1 MRFLSTTPLL
11 AAVAFLAAMALPP
24 APAQA
29 QFFGRGPA
37 AVQLGATGE
46 PGVGVQAGY
55 VQPRTVFTV
64 EATLYADVQA
74 PFSEAG
80 ERRFQAAGSVG
91 GALRAFEIVR
101 IVTGG
106 GPSGHLD
113 LGLRAGPG
121 LGFEAEETVAEKN
134 RRFRLLLDPF
144 TRYVRRVG
152 GVRAFGEVGLA
163 RPRLRAGV
171 WLGL

>member
-1 MRFLSTTPLL
+1 MRSLSTKPLV

-24 APAQA
+24 PSAQA
-29 QFFGRGPA
+29 QFFGREA
-37 AVQLGATGE
+37 TAVQLGVAAE

-55 VQPRTVFTV
+55 MQPRTVFTV
-64 EATLYADVQA
+64 EAALYADVQA

-80 ERRFQAAGSVG
+80 ERRFQAAGAAG
-91 GALRAFEIVR
+91 GALRALEIAR

-106 GPSGHLD
+106 GPSGNLD
-113 LGLRAGPG
+113 VGLRTGPG
-121 LGFEAEETVAEKN
+121 LGFEGNETVGEKN

-144 TRYVRRVG
+144 VRYVRRIG
-152 GVRAFGEVGLA
+152 GVRLFGELGLA